1 MEAPPLIF
9 NRRRFL
15 LAVPALVVA
24 ERLAAAQATA
34 RTLMTPFRRRPIAPP
49 PLPLVYFGTD
59 TDRGRSRGIYVSR
72 FDLAS
77 GRLSP
82 PQLAAATLRPS
93 YLALSHNNTGSRHLY
108 AVNAVP
114 EASATITSFLI
125 DPSSGA
131 LRAINQVSSAGGG
144 PCCISLD
151 ATGEAAFVANYTGSS
166 IASFRVL
173 PSGALTEPVERIDYR
188 DRRFG
193 WRGPI
198 GASGLNSAR
207 QDAPHPHSVRL
218 SPDNRFLLVNDLG
231 SDEISVFAVD
241 PATARLGPPALFSNN
256 RPGCGPRHMAFHP
269 NGRWVYS
276 INELDS
282 TIDRFLW
289 TTTSS
294 RSNPQGLLVLT
305 DAPVKTIAHGFPVAR
320 NTASE
325 VAITLDGNFLYASNR
340 GEDTLVVFRVNPANG
355 ALTLV
360 QRIGCGGRTPRH
372 FTLDPSSEARWLV
385 CANQDSASVTVF
397 HRDPATGHLA
407 GPTQAIALDSPMF
420 ALFA

>member
-1 MEAPPLIF
+1 MEALPLIF

-15 LAVPALVVA
+15 LTLPA
-24 ERLAAAQATA
+24 LAAAPRFAAAQTFL
-34 RTLMTPFRRRPIAPP
+34 TSFHQRPIAPP
-49 PLPLVYFGTD
+49 PLPFVYFGTD
-59 TDRGRSRGIYVSR
+59 TVRGGSRGIYVSR

-77 GRLSP
+77 GRLSL
-82 PQLAAATLRPS
+82 PQLATASLRPS
-93 YLALSHNNTGSRHLY
+93 YLALSPHGVGTRCLY

-114 EASATITSFLI
+114 ESSATVTSYLI
-125 DPSSGA
+125 DPATGA
-131 LRAINQVSSAGGG
+131 LRPINQVSSAGGG

-166 IASFRVL
+166 IASYRVL

-188 DRRFG
+188 DHRFG
-193 WRGPI
+193 QRGPN
-198 GASGLNSAR
+198 AAR

-231 SDEISVFAVD
+231 SDQISVYAID

-256 RPGCGPRHMAFHP
+256 RPGSGPRHIAFHP
-269 NGRWVYS
+269 NGRWLYS

-282 TIDRFLW
+282 TIDHFLW

-294 RSNPQGLLVLT
+294 RSNPQGLLVNT
-305 DAPVKTIAHGFPVAR
+305 GAPVKTIASSFPIAR

-325 VAITLDGNFLYASNR
+325 VAITLGGNFLYASNR
-340 GEDTLVVFRVNPANG
+340 GEDTLVVFRINPANG

-372 FTLDPSSEARWLV
+372 FTLDPSSEARWLI
-385 CANQDSASVTVF
+385 CSNQDSASVTVF
-397 HRDPATGHLA
+397 HRDPATGRLA
-407 GPTQAIALDSPMF
+407 GPTQAVALDSPMF
-420 ALFA
+420 AMFA